1 MDKIKKHRVTG
12 TSHYLDN
19 IKKLGYETVEYTYSK
34 SELIDAGYEN
44 ECIYQYNYYPSKIEL
59 VPEPDNEYDP
69 NAIKVVADG
78 LLIGYIKKGSCK
90 HLLKVIEKN
99 EIVKID
105 YSIVGGNYKYISYD
119 EDEDKYSLDKG
130 TKDYYVDLTI
140 TEKGDDKEEDKTP
153 VKVSDVAT
161 VKPNNDIKDNN
172 NAIKNHNNNSSNFNN
187 TPITYTNP
195 VNNYS
200 DPPKEQPKT
209 DYKKRGT
216 IFITV
221 GAVLSCF
228 GILIPGIPLL
238 CLGIYYKKKF
248 KKS

>member
-140 TEKGDDKEEDKTP
+140 VEKGDDKEEDKTP
-153 VKVSDVAT
+153 VKVSDVET
-161 VKPNNDIKDNN
+161 IKPKEDKRADNTT
-172 NAIKNHNNNSSNFNN
+172 N
-187 TPITYTNP
+187 TTPTYTKYF
-195 VNNYS
+195 NNYS
-200 DPPKEQPKT
+200 DPLKEQPKT

-216 IFITV
+216 IFIVV

-238 CLGIYYKKKF
+238 CLGIYYKKKL
-248 KKS
+248 KK